1 MKRTLTGAV
10 AMILLG
16 LASGAGAQNVE
27 RPSLWDAPSFLGP
40 RPGSDIGVYLV
51 DGEGSSFGLHGLWRT
66 DASPN
71 LGLRLGYLDT
81 AGDDIILFGVETWG
95 DVVLES
101 TDFPLDLTW
110 TFGAGAWVNGSTTVS
125 VPVGLSIGKT
135 LDLEDSPIALQVYGH
150 PRLALVMFEH
160 PVTND
165 LELDLEGQFDLG
177 TDILL
182 SPDLT
187 LRVAASL
194 GRFDALGIGLAL
206 RQ

>member
-1 MKRTLTGAV
+1 MRKTVIGAV
-10 AMILLG
+10 VLLMLG
-16 LASGAGAQNVE
+16 AASSANAQDV
-27 RPSLWDAPSFLGP
+27 PSVWDAPSFLGP

-66 DASPN
+66 DESMN
-71 LGLRLGYLDT
+71 LGLRVGYLDT
-81 AGDDIILFGVETWG
+81 AGDGILLFGAETWG
-95 DVVLES
+95 DVLLES

-110 TFGAGAWVNGSTTVS
+110 TAGVGAWVDGSTTVS

-135 LDLEDSPIALQVYGH
+135 LELEDSPIAIQLYGH
-150 PRLALVMFEH
+150 PRLALVIFEN
-160 PVTND
+160 VNND
-165 LELDLEGQFDLG
+165 LDLDLDGQFDLG
-177 TDILL
+177 SDIFL
-182 SPDLT
+182 SPDVT